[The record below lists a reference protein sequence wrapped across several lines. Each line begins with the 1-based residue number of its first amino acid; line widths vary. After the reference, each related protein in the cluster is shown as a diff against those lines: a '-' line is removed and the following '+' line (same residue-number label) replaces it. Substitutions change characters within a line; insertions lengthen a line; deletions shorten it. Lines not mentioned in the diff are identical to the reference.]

1 MFPEI
6 KSALEAILGV
16 NVYPLIGPQTESE
29 FVTLQLISD
38 PRLVTGTIR
47 TKIVAARYQIAFV
60 SSLYSRTEEMDKS
73 LWAVWETIQHGHI
86 GGYPVQYVERQ
97 SVSESFEPEDGG
109 KYRRARDYIIY
120 CPEDAS

>member
-6 KSALEAILGV
+6 KSAVEALLGV

-73 LWAVWETIQHGHI
+73 LWTAWEAIQHGHI

-97 SVSESFEPEDGG
+97 SVSESFDPDDGG